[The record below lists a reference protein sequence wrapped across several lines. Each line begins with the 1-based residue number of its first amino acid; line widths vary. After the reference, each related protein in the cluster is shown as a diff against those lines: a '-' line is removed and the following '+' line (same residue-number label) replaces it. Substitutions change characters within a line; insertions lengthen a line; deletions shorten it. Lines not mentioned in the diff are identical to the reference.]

1 MTLSSM
7 ISRQQEEKCGYLF
20 TFTTRVDTMSFT
32 ELEVANREL
41 KIALQKEYED
51 CFVELVPNV
60 LANK

>member
-1 MTLSSM
+1 M
-7 ISRQQEEKCGYLF
+7 ILRQQEEKCGYPY
-20 TFTTRVDTMSFT
+20 FTTRIDMMSYT

>member
-1 MTLSSM
+1 MW
-7 ISRQQEEKCGYLF
+7 ICIY
-20 TFTTRVDTMSFT
+20 FTTRIDMMSYT

>member
-1 MTLSSM
+1 MFYDITTTGRKLW
-7 ISRQQEEKCGYLF
+7 ISIY
-20 TFTTRVDTMSFT
+20 FTTKVDAMSYT

-41 KIALQKEYED
+41 KLALTKKFED

>member
-1 MTLSSM
+1 M
-7 ISRQQEEKCGYLF
+7 ILQRQEEKCGYRF
-20 TFTTRVDTMSFT
+20 YFTTRIDTMSFT